1 LEQNESNMMKKFI
14 ENTIKQMTDYPD
26 EIRVAEIAGEHL
38 SIYELR
44 CHEQDIGRVIGKNG
58 STIAA
63 VRVLLGVMASKQGRR
78 AILEVVD

>member
-1 LEQNESNMMKKFI
+1 M
-14 ENTIKQMTDYPD
+14 
-26 EIRVAEIAGEHL
+26 
-38 SIYELR
+38 YELR